1 MKPENVRFFDSAAE
15 FRAWL
20 AENHADEPFQWVG
33 FYKKA
38 AGPRGL
44 IYDDAVIE
52 ALCFGWIDGQT
63 NRVDDLRITTR
74 FSPRRPGSNWSELNI
89 TRVKE
94 LTQAGRMHP
103 AGLRAFE
110 ARREREPGAYT
121 YETRPADLP
130 SELEEI
136 FRAQPAAWE
145 FWRAQTPSY
154 RKSMT
159 WWVVSAKREET
170 RLRRLAALIDE
181 SAAGTRIS
189 EINLPKL
196 GQLQAAGRASN
207 G

>member
-1 MKPENVRFFDSAAE
+1 VKPENVRFFDSAAE

-20 AENHADEPFQWVG
+20 ADNHAAAPFQWVG

-44 IYDDAVIE
+44 SYDDAVIE

-63 NRVDDLRITTR
+63 NRVDDLSITTR

-89 TRVKE
+89 QRVGE
-94 LTQAGRMHP
+94 LSAAGRMTE
-103 AGLRAFE
+103 AGRRAFE
-110 ARREREPGAYT
+110 ARREPEAGAYT

-130 SELEEI
+130 VELEMVI
-136 FRAQPAAWE
+136 RAQPAAWE
-145 FWRAQTPSY
+145 FWRAQTPAY

-159 WWVVSAKREET
+159 WWVVSAKRDET
-170 RLRRLAALIDE
+170 RRRRLAALVDE
-181 SAAGTRIS
+181 SANGHKIS
-189 EINLPKL
+189 DINLPKL
-196 GQLQAAGRASN
+196 GQPVATGRSSN